1 MSDPTLFATSQ
12 VLDSRIQIPSPPT
25 LLGELN
31 TLLDAADVN
40 LKKVA
45 ELLARDAGITALL
58 FKLAA
63 SPAFGGR
70 KAPDSVDQ
78 VISLLG
84 LGTVADLVRGLLLRA
99 SLYGDSAFYAWFWER
114 SDDIARIAGA
124 VAAERRSVT
133 RLPPGHVQLAAL
145 FHDCGVPILAGR
157 FPEYIDFFRHG
168 AGHNYVWPRVKETD
182 ARFNTSHAVVGN
194 MVAKHWKLPDY
205 VCEAVRLHHDT
216 AIKERRVAMLV
227 AILQLAAHLY
237 NLHGMKDD
245 TGWEDNRDAAL
256 AALDMNEQDLL
267 DMEED
272 LG

>member
-1 MSDPTLFATSQ
+1 MSEPEIFVTSQ
-12 VLDSRIQIPSPPT
+12 VLDSSIQIPSPPT
-25 LLGELN
+25 LLNELN
-31 TLLDAADVN
+31 TLLDATDVN

-70 KAPDSVDQ
+70 KAPDSIDQ

-84 LGTVADLVRGLLLRA
+84 LTAVADLVRGLLLRA
-99 SLYGDSAFYAWFWER
+99 SLYGNSAFYAWFWER
-114 SDDIARIAGA
+114 SDEIARIAGM
-124 VAAERRSVT
+124 VAADRRAVT

-157 FPEYIDFFRHG
+157 FPEYIEFFSQD
-168 AGHNYVWPRVKETD
+168 AGHDYLWPRVKEAD
-182 ARFNTSHAVVGN
+182 AHFNTSHAVVGN

-216 AIKERRVAMLV
+216 GIKEGRVAALV
-227 AILQLAAHLY
+227 AILQLATHLY

-245 TGWEDNRDAAL
+245 MGWEDNRDAVC
-256 AALDMNEQDLL
+256 AALDMNEHDLE
-267 DMEED
+267 DMEEH
-272 LG
+272 L